1 MPTLTRP
8 NASCEGRARLNQAQL
23 DFVRDWDGPADEL
36 YFIELDR
43 LGTGDDEGGE
53 DAELGAL
60 PVCDEPLPLPL
71 GAALDR
77 VERCIRRYVVLARDE
92 AYVAVTLWVAHT
104 HAMDVAD
111 ATPYLAIVSSEKQS
125 GKTRLLEVL
134 HPLVR
139 ACDGPIITPTASTIY
154 RSLDAAPGATLLLDE
169 LDAIFKD
176 RGDRYEEKRG
186 VINAGHR
193 RGATVPRNVPGPK
206 NTWTVK
212 RFPVFGPKALAGIG
226 KLPDTIA
233 DRSIPIRMVRKK
245 ASEPV
250 EKFRLRSSG
259 DEARATAAA
268 LRASLGVTPIATTA
282 ELPLGLT
289 DRQEDGW
296 EPLIAIAVAAGDD
309 WPARARTAAVLL
321 HASRAGDESLGLRLL
336 ADIRDVLDGRAADR
350 ISTVALIEAL
360 RADEEGPWASERFPL
375 TPHRLA
381 TLLAP
386 YEISSKQ
393 MRIGERNVKGFAHA
407 MFRDSWE
414 RFLSVAPAADEPK
427 HRNNEHSRR
436 FGVSDVVP
444 PEGAAVRDW
453 MEAPIEEDYPQ
464 SAWDPDYL
472 GEPTEAIV
480 A

>member
-1 MPTLTRP
+1 M
-8 NASCEGRARLNQAQL
+8 NQAQL
-23 DFVRDWDGPADEL
+23 DFVREWDGPADEL

-43 LGTGDDEGGE
+43 LDTGDDEGGE
-53 DAELGAL
+53 DVADIGAV
-60 PVCDEPLPLPL
+60 PVRDEPPPLPL
-71 GAALDR
+71 GAALAR
-77 VERCIRRYVVLARDE
+77 VERLIRRYVILARDD

-104 HAMDVAD
+104 HAIEVAD
-111 ATPYLAIVSSEKQS
+111 ATPYLAIVSPEKQS

-134 HPLVR
+134 HPLVH

-176 RGDRYEEKRG
+176 RGDRYEETRG

-233 DRSIPIRMVRKK
+233 DRSIPIRMVRRK

-250 EKFRLRSSG
+250 EKFRLRTG
-259 DEARATAAA
+259 GEAARATAAA
-268 LRASLGVTPIATTA
+268 LRASLGATPIATTA

-296 EPLIAIAVAAGDD
+296 EPLIAIAVAAGGD
-309 WPARARTAAVLL
+309 WPARARAAALVLQP
-321 HASRAGDESLGLRLL
+321 SSEQSESLGLRLL
-336 ADIRDVLDGRAADR
+336 ADIREVYRSHGVERIAAAD
-350 ISTVALIEAL
+350 LIASL
-360 RADEEGPWASERFPL
+360 KANDEGPWASERYPL
-375 TPHRLA
+375 TPHKLA
-381 TLLAP
+381 RHLAP

-393 MRIGERNVKGFAHA
+393 MRIGERNVKGYE
-407 MFRDSWE
+407 RSWFVDTWD
-414 RFLSVAPAADEPK
+414 RFLGAPPPPAETK
-427 HRNNEHSRR
+427 HRNTEQSRR
-436 FGVSDVVP
+436 FDVSDDVP
-444 PEGAAVRDW
+444 PEGEAVREW